1 MAVIMVGGSFLQSV
15 SYIIISKVKMDRN
28 SKENKYY
35 YKFFDILYVYI
46 FFFFINILLDPMILQ
61 KFFII

>member
-1 MAVIMVGGSFLQSV
+1 MVGGSFLQSV